1 MFSIKKS
8 LAVLAVSAFVLPVYA
23 NQSVSKD
30 VVSHQ
35 NTQQTTSTKAQ
46 ASGNQA
52 LHLDKN
58 AARSTAN
65 GKAASAQQA
74 TQTGAPAGQVGA
86 STAANDGFA
95 SQAERFNNEDAN
107 NANNPSSAASKQN
120 ISENNDT
127 RTVRKGS

>member
-65 GKAASAQQA
+65 SNAASAQQA
-74 TQTGAPAGQVGA
+74 TQTAAPAGQVGA

-107 NANNPSSAASKQN
+107 NANNPSAASKQN
-120 ISENNDT
+120 FSENNDA
-127 RTVRKGS
+127 RTGRKGS

>member
-1 MFSIKKS
+1 MFSIRKS
-8 LAVLAVSAFVLPVYA
+8 LAILAVSAFILPVYA

-35 NTQQTTSTKAQ
+35 NTKQTTSATGQ
-46 ASGNQA
+46 ASSNQA

-74 TQTGAPAGQVGA
+74 TQTAAPAGQVGA

-107 NANNPSSAASKQN
+107 NANNPSAATKQN
-120 ISENNDT
+120 ISENNDA
-127 RTVRKGS
+127 RTGRKGS